1 MSLSGYGIYRGMAGK
16 TGRSPAVLVLTM
28 ILAAVPGA
36 GAEPPVRLEVPFFC
50 QAPTANWGD
59 PRQQDGCE
67 EAVILMA
74 HLWLAGSGGSRGG
87 AKTTI
92 TAAEA
97 EAEIIAIS
105 EWEKARYGFCED
117 RSLADTAALFEEY
130 YGHKNWEIK
139 KNVTVAG
146 IKAELA
152 AGNLVIVPTNG
163 RLLANPYFSFP
174 GPVTHMLVIVGYD
187 ENDGVF
193 LTNDPG
199 TRRGQSFPYPYERLV
214 AAIYDYPT
222 GRRHVP
228 YRKTAPVMLVI
239 LQNVVLF
246 YP

>member
-1 MSLSGYGIYRGMAGK
+1 MIAK
-16 TGRSPAVLVLTM
+16 TGKLPMILVLTA
-28 ILAAVPGA
+28 ILAAVPDA
-36 GAEPPVRLEVPFFC
+36 GAEPPLRLEAPFFC

-67 EAVILMA
+67 EAAILMA
-74 HLWLAGSGGSRGG
+74 HLWLSGSG
-87 AKTTI
+87 AETTM

-105 EWEKARYGFCED
+105 EWEKARYGFYED

-139 KNVTVAG
+139 KNVTAAG

-152 AGNLVIVPTNG
+152 AGNLVIVPANG
-163 RLLANPYFSFP
+163 QLLGNPYFSSP

-199 TRRGQSFPYPYERLV
+199 TRRGRSFPYPYERLV

-228 YRKTAPVMLVI
+228 YKKTAPVMLVI
-239 LQNVVLF
+239 RPGQ
-246 YP
+246 P

>member
-1 MSLSGYGIYRGMAGK
+1 MI
-16 TGRSPAVLVLTM
+16 PLVTAM
-28 ILAAVPGA
+28 LAAVPAA
-36 GAEPPVRLEVPFFC
+36 GAEPAVRLDVPFFC

-67 EAVILMA
+67 EAAILMA
-74 HLWLAGSGGSRGG
+74 HLWLGGSGV
-87 AKTTI
+87 KTTM
-92 TAAEA
+92 TAAGA

-105 EWEKARYGFCED
+105 EWEKARYGFYED

-139 KNVTVAG
+139 ENVTVAG

-152 AGNLVIVPTNG
+152 AGSLVIVPANG
-163 RLLANPYFSFP
+163 RLLANPYFSSP

-187 ENDGVF
+187 EDDGVF

-199 TRRGQSFPYPYERLV
+199 TRRGQSFPYPCERLV

-239 LQNVVLF
+239 RPVR
-246 YP
+246 P

>member
-1 MSLSGYGIYRGMAGK
+1 MGAK
-16 TGRSPAVLVLTM
+16 TGRHLVILTA
-28 ILAAVPGA
+28 ILAVVPVA
-36 GAEPPVRLEVPFFC
+36 GAEPAIRLEVPFLC

-74 HLWLAGSGGSRGG
+74 HLWLAGSGGG

-139 KNVTVAG
+139 RNVTVAG

-163 RLLANPYFSFP
+163 RLLSNPYFSSP

-228 YRKTAPVMLVI
+228 YRKTDPVMLVI
-239 LQNVVLF
+239 R
-246 YP
+246 PGRP